1 MAAGQQ
7 SSPGAAQPADWEG
20 LKSDV
25 NEAGRAAMAQ
35 GIGFVDAA
43 KAQAVDY
50 AVQRKGDA
58 AQSVAD
64 LASSLRESGRTF
76 DDRPNLRAVFDSA
89 AEGLDGLAGS
99 IRERSF
105 ADLYADLEA
114 VARRRPAAFVAASA
128 VAGFLVARF
137 VKASSDAL
145 PMQPGA
151 APRRSAGSTGET
163 PVGALPAGV
172 HPVPASV
179 RTGA

>member
-1 MAAGQQ
+1 MTAGQQ
-7 SSPGAAQPADWEG
+7 SGPGAARPAEWEA
-20 LKSDV
+20 LKGDV
-25 NEAGRAAMAQ
+25 NDAGRAAVAQ
-35 GIGFVDAA
+35 GLGFVDAA

-64 LASSLRESGRTF
+64 LANSLRDSGRTL

-89 AEGLDGLAGS
+89 AEGLDGLASS

-137 VKASSDAL
+137 VRASSDTL
-145 PMQPGA
+145 PGGA
-151 APRRSAGSTGET
+151 PARTPATAPAMAPATT
-163 PVGALPAGV
+163 AAGALPAGV
-172 HPVPASV
+172 HPV